1 MTVFVF
7 GNLFSQ
13 QNSLKVY
20 DFSTKFPVEKVRVY
34 KDTILVAISDKNGLF
49 LLKNEFLP
57 GIFVLKV
64 FGFEEYSVFLEI
76 NKIEQHLYLI
86 PTIEQLSEVVV
97 QSTLINQTVQ
107 KTAASVNILDSAD
120 FNRTDATNLL
130 ESFNNTPGIV
140 VSQGALNTNKI
151 NIRGIGSR
159 SQYSTNRI
167 QAFFDGIPL
176 TTAEGEL
183 TLDDFDQETIEKIE
197 IIKGPTSSVYGAG
210 LGGAINLFS
219 KKNSKKGTSAK
230 SKNQFGSFNTQK
242 QVLQILNRTEKNS
255 LTATFTNLTSD
266 GSRENGNYNR
276 KSALINGTL
285 TTSRRGKLIY
295 LANFTRLK
303 AFIPSSL
310 NEIDFMNNPE
320 IAAFSWKN
328 AQGYES
334 YDRGLLGTS
343 YTHSFVENFTN
354 TTSVFLSFRNAYE
367 PRPFDILDE
376 KSTSIGVRTQF
387 NRKIKLFE
395 MPSEIS
401 LGGIYYNE
409 MYETGTFKNLYQTV
423 PNSGSIQGDRLT
435 SNKQNRNYANF
446 FMQMNIDLTEKWNLD
461 VGYNVNTTN
470 YRLADLLDNSATSQT
485 GSYRF
490 KTIFSPRIASSYS
503 FSKDKN
509 IYVSVSQGF
518 STPSVA
524 ETLTPEGLINT
535 QLKPELGTNYEIG
548 FKGNWINRK
557 LYTEL
562 ALYSIQITNLLV
574 AERISEDQYVGL
586 NAGKTSHNGIE
597 FLTNY
602 RFKIINGIS
611 IQPYLSA
618 ALQFFKFKE
627 FTNNDTNFNGNKLPG
642 VPDYTLNFG
651 MDFLVKDKFQFNTTF
666 RSLGAIPLNDA
677 NSVYSNSYNLV
688 NLKANYYFMVFQN
701 LSINVYAG
709 INNAFDERYAA
720 SILTNA
726 VGFGSQLPRYYY
738 PGNPRNYFGGLQLNY
753 IF

>member
-255 LTATFTNLTSD
+255 LTATFTNLSSD
-266 GSRENGNYNR
+266 GSRENGNWNR
-276 KSALINGTL
+276 
-285 TTSRRGKLIY
+285 R
-295 LANFTRLK
+295 
-303 AFIPSSL
+303 
-310 NEIDFMNNPE
+310 
-320 IAAFSWKN
+320 
-328 AQGYES
+328 
-334 YDRGLLGTS
+334 
-343 YTHSFVENFTN
+343 
-354 TTSVFLSFRNAYE
+354 
-367 PRPFDILDE
+367 
-376 KSTSIGVRTQF
+376 
-387 NRKIKLFE
+387 
-395 MPSEIS
+395 
-401 LGGIYYNE
+401 
-409 MYETGTFKNLYQTV
+409 
-423 PNSGSIQGDRLT
+423 
-435 SNKQNRNYANF
+435 
-446 FMQMNIDLTEKWNLD
+446 
-461 VGYNVNTTN
+461 
-470 YRLADLLDNSATSQT
+470 
-485 GSYRF
+485 
-490 KTIFSPRIASSYS
+490 
-503 FSKDKN
+503 
-509 IYVSVSQGF
+509 
-518 STPSVA
+518 
-524 ETLTPEGLINT
+524 
-535 QLKPELGTNYEIG
+535 
-548 FKGNWINRK
+548 
-557 LYTEL
+557 
-562 ALYSIQITNLLV
+562 
-574 AERISEDQYVGL
+574 
-586 NAGKTSHNGIE
+586 
-597 FLTNY
+597 
-602 RFKIINGIS
+602 
-611 IQPYLSA
+611 
-618 ALQFFKFKE
+618 
-627 FTNNDTNFNGNKLPG
+627 
-642 VPDYTLNFG
+642 
-651 MDFLVKDKFQFNTTF
+651 
-666 RSLGAIPLNDA
+666 
-677 NSVYSNSYNLV
+677 
-688 NLKANYYFMVFQN
+688 
-701 LSINVYAG
+701 
-709 INNAFDERYAA
+709 
-720 SILTNA
+720 
-726 VGFGSQLPRYYY
+726 
-738 PGNPRNYFGGLQLNY
+738 
-753 IF
+753 